1 MLNIPIQGM
10 RDGQHSVELE
20 CRAEELQSSFDE
32 FVGEVRV
39 RGEIRKVGRRLHLD
53 AVATCTAR
61 LTCDYTTKEF
71 DEEIHAPFRCDFV
84 LNTDLYNAQLT
95 DPGDVDDEIV
105 PVHEEEKF
113 IDVTDIVR
121 QELAVSLPLKR
132 IAPEVRGAS
141 IEEFVDKRFLADT
154 EQSDKEKAKGDDRW
168 AALKSLSLPE
178 DHAEDDGS
186 NAGDT

>member
-10 RDGQHSVELE
+10 RDGQHAVELE

-32 FVGEVRV
+32 FVGTVHV
-39 RGEIRKVGRRLHLD
+39 RGQIRKVGRRLYLD

-71 DEEIHAPFRCDFV
+71 EEEIHAPFRCDFV
-84 LNTDLYNAQLT
+84 LSTELYNAYEA
-95 DPGDVDDEIV
+95 DPGGVDDEIV
-105 PVHEEEKF
+105 PVHEEEKV

-121 QELAVSLPLKR
+121 QELAVNLPLKR
-132 IAPEVRGAS
+132 IAPEVRDAS

-154 EQSDKEKAKGDDRW
+154 EQSDKEKAKSDDRW
-168 AALKSLSLPE
+168 AALKNLSLPE
-178 DHAEDDGS
+178 EHDSDDS
-186 NAGDT
+186 TSA